1 MPSSLGGYRC
11 SIKTTI
17 NNLISSVLLCRLL
30 LLLLLLWFRLHLRCE
45 GLLSR
50 HTGPG
55 LCCYNRIYSFV
66 TIEIKGER
74 AAYDMSHINGRK
86 FKPAL
91 NFNCTPKSYFYD
103 IQTALIRVFIW
114 SVDKMTK
121 GNVKGV
127 SNVMTPGG
135 IITKLHFY
143 TCNRQLISSDELN
156 LSSTQQICT

>member
-30 LLLLLLWFRLHLRCE
+30 LLLLWFRLHLWAE

-74 AAYDMSHINGRK
+74 AAYDRVISMAES
-86 FKPAL
+86 L
-91 NFNCTPKSYFYD
+91 NLLW
-103 IQTALIRVFIW
+103 ILTAHRNRIFMIF
-114 SVDKMTK
+114 
-121 GNVKGV
+121 
-127 SNVMTPGG
+127 
-135 IITKLHFY
+135 KLHQYMFLY
-143 TCNRQLISSDELN
+143 DQWIRWQREMWKGSLMSWHQVELSPN
-156 LSSTQQICT
+156 STFTPATGSWFQVMN

>member
-30 LLLLLLWFRLHLRCE
+30 LVLLWFRLHLRGE

-66 TIEIKGER
+66 TTEIKVER

-114 SVDKMTK
+114 SVMIIRSMSWHQGELSPNSTFTPAT
-121 GNVKGV
+121 G
-127 SNVMTPGG
+127 SWFQVM
-135 IITKLHFY
+135 
-143 TCNRQLISSDELN
+143 N
-156 LSSTQQICT
+156 